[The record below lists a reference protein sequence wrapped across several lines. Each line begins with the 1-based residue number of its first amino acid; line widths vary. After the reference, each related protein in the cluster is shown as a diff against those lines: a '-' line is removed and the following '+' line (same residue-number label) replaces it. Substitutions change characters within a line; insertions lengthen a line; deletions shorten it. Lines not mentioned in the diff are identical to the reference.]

1 MSDNDAMSKSN
12 HHLRPT
18 ILRGRDG
25 HPPCLSR
32 PSDHVTS
39 SRTVTCVLFGL
50 LALAAGSDRLGAQ
63 VRTIDVNGLY
73 PAGTSLASPM
83 TGIAF
88 QLPAGFRAEWDPGL
102 GALLALSGDGAFGLV
117 WGWSE
122 GSVEEAAGEVGS
134 RLDQQGI
141 TLRVRTESQQSVTE
155 MRAAFDANTTDGQG
169 VLHALIRQ
177 GPLGGVVAI
186 AGMGA
191 EVNEGSAARFVDA
204 VAASLEWTEP
214 GASTWRQR
222 ALGTVFTWSATTI
235 SFCSPDQ
242 YVYRESSESSAAL
255 MGASASGT
263 SSDEHTGG
271 WWLIS
276 DLSGLPLL
284 VLEATDGR
292 TFQWSVQASGDGFL
306 IDGHAYRATGQ
317 C

>member
-1 MSDNDAMSKSN
+1 MPRSS
-12 HHLRPT
+12 
-18 ILRGRDG
+18 
-25 HPPCLSR
+25 PPAHYVR
-32 PSDHVTS
+32 Y
-39 SRTVTCVLFGL
+39 SRTITCTFFGL
-50 LALAAGSDRLGAQ
+50 LALAAGSDRLEAQ
-63 VRTIDVNGLY
+63 LRTIDVNGLY
-73 PAGTSLASPM
+73 PAGTRLASPM

-88 QLPAGFRAEWDPGL
+88 QLPTGFRAEWDPGL

-177 GPLGGVVAI
+177 GPLGGVVAV

-222 ALGTVFTWSATTI
+222 ALGTVFTWGAATI

-242 YVYRESSESSAAL
+242 YVYRESPESSASL
-255 MGASASGT
+255 MGASASST
-263 SSDEHTGG
+263 SGDEHTGG

-306 IDGHAYRATGQ
+306 IDGNAYRATGQ